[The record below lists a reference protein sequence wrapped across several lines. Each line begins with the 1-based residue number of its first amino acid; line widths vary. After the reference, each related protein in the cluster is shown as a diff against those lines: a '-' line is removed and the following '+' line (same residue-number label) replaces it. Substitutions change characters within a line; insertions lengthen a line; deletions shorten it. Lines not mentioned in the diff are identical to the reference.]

1 MHYLTHIEDPERI
14 DIKLYELAVIINII
28 RLLTIKLYVQSLL
41 GWLFSFSLLWVLF
54 TVLCWWCLAELSLAV
69 WGETGVPSWCS
80 LPPRP
85 VNTNTQTLPRPVS
98 LRHHWLPLVVS
109 LSLSLSLSLSSEDA
123 TQNIKA
129 AGVRCCRG
137 QLPGVQDFTSPLLSS
152 SQIKRIIAGC
162 QYINYSSVCN
172 CNCNCYS

>member
-109 LSLSLSLSLSSEDA
+109 LSLSPQRMQLKILRRQELG
-123 TQNIKA
+123 A
-129 AGVRCCRG
+129 AGGNLQVSR
-137 QLPGVQDFTSPLLSS
+137 TSHHHYYQAHRLKEL
-152 SQIKRIIAGC
+152 
-162 QYINYSSVCN
+162 
-172 CNCNCYS
+172 